1 VGNAWPVPE
10 PGVPG
15 GPIPGGPLVQS
26 RSGGALGCGIHF
38 VPGVTAGGPTSG
50 GLMSGALM
58 SGGATSGGLMSGG
71 PMSVGTAAGGLMSGG
86 LMSGALMSG
95 GAMSGGLTAH
105 GSPGGSAGEG
115 VRKTIVSPLVPAS
128 TGAPQKSQKV
138 DEGSI
143 ALLQLEQVIRLFPLM
158 VLSNLSIM
166 LLKKLGVYPI

>member
-38 VPGVTAGGPTSG
+38 VPGVTAGGPT
-50 GLMSGALM
+50 
-58 SGGATSGGLMSGG
+58 
-71 PMSVGTAAGGLMSGG
+71 SGG

>member
-1 VGNAWPVPE
+1 MRSWYPSRIGDPGRTPGPAEAGGPGGRGPLGNAWPVPG

-26 RSGGALGCGIHF
+26 RSRGALGCGIHF

-50 GLMSGALM
+50 G
-58 SGGATSGGLMSGG
+58 ATSGGL
-71 PMSVGTAAGGLMSGG
+71 T
-86 LMSGALMSG
+86 SGALMSG

-143 ALLQLEQVIRLFPLM
+143 VLLQLEQVIRLFPPT
-158 VLSNLSIM
+158 VPSKRSINAS
-166 LLKKLGVYPI
+166 